1 MCFLLF
7 ILFPSGFQSGWGRI
21 NPLGMQIKASPGLKK
36 SHLHLKP
43 KQCVAIPFLN
53 KSRGLCLILSAFP
66 TLMSNKNR
74 FNGRLEISLIRVH
87 IPFHLHSSQLSH
99 FTAPGCVLNNNTS
112 WVCSCYLP
120 LAEFSQCT
128 VTGHMHKDCL
138 INLMG
143 LGSRPVVM
151 VNRPSNSVIQDKN
164 DVFFSSSVWRTED
177 VWSYDNGAKLSL

>member
-1 MCFLLF
+1 
-7 ILFPSGFQSGWGRI
+7 
-21 NPLGMQIKASPGLKK
+21 MQIKASPGLKK

-177 VWSYDNGAKLSL
+177 V